1 MSEAPQALADLRREI
16 DAIDVEMVDLL
27 ARRLGVVHRVL
38 AVKQAH
44 AIPALLPDRVEDVVE
59 RVKVEATARGVPE
72 DLVESLWRSLIGWT
86 VAYEEKRLGAGG
98 EA

>member
-38 AVKQAH
+38 AVKQEH
-44 AIPALLPDRVEDVVE
+44 GIPALLPDRVEDVVE
-59 RVKVEATARGVPE
+59 RVKVEAAARGVPD

-86 VAYEEKRLGAGG
+86 VAYEEKRLG
-98 EA
+98 